1 MRISDWS
8 SDVCS
13 SDLLNRLLRQSGRR
27 YIVLVNDFGA
37 VNIDAARIASHDG
50 STINLA
56 NGCVCCTMAD
66 GLAEALLRVL
76 DAPVRPEHIV
86 IEASGVGDPWQIAGI
101 ALAEP
106 DLQLAAVVV
115 LADAEQLP
123 AQLADPYIGDTVRR
137 QIMRA
142 DILLL
147 NKEIGR
153 AHV

>member
-1 MRISDWS
+1 
-8 SDVCS
+8 
-13 SDLLNRLLRQSGRR
+13 
-27 YIVLVNDFGA
+27 
-37 VNIDAARIASHDG
+37 
-50 STINLA
+50 
-56 NGCVCCTMAD
+56 MAD

-123 AQLADPYIGDTVRR
+123 AQLAAPYIGDTLRR
-137 QIMRA
+137 P
-142 DILLL
+142 LLATQPL
-147 NKEIGR
+147 GAGKRVTEGVALGGHRI
-153 AHV
+153 

>member
-1 MRISDWS
+1 MLVLCFFFYGSGYNRDLHVLTHSLPTRRS
-8 SDVCS
+8 S
-13 SDLLNRLLRQSGRR
+13 
-27 YIVLVNDFGA
+27 
-37 VNIDAARIASHDG
+37 
-50 STINLA
+50 
-56 NGCVCCTMAD
+56 
-66 GLAEALLRVL
+66 GLCVL
-76 DAPVRPEHIV
+76 DAPVRPGHIV